1 MFSPFK
7 YFHQLESSSL
17 WLKTSEER
25 DLVGLTR
32 LWLPLWSDHHNQ
44 LKPQDRKNEGSQM
57 CKYDDPG
64 PLISGHGGCHFRKPG
79 YCMSWSL
86 GGMGRIWFW
95 SLGNLSPPR
104 KTKTHVYSKSTYSFF
119 FYGQH
124 INFWFHIMSRFLEK
138 HVQQWFVPVSYLF
151 YFIWQQN
158 EDCVSN
164 KSPVL
169 SLIRFIEHYML
180 FLSSFSSH
188 AQACFVDSFCGNIL
202 VGGFEEDK
210 SHLSTH
216 YLC

>member
-119 FYGQH
+119 FLWTTYKLLVSH
-124 INFWFHIMSRFLEK
+124 Y
-138 HVQQWFVPVSYLF
+138 VQIFRETRPTVVCACFILVLF
-151 YFIWQQN
+151 YLAAKWR
-158 EDCVSN
+158 
-164 KSPVL
+164 L
-169 SLIRFIEHYML
+169 
-180 FLSSFSSH
+180 
-188 AQACFVDSFCGNIL
+188 CF
-202 VGGFEEDK
+202 K
-210 SHLSTH
+210 
-216 YLC
+216 